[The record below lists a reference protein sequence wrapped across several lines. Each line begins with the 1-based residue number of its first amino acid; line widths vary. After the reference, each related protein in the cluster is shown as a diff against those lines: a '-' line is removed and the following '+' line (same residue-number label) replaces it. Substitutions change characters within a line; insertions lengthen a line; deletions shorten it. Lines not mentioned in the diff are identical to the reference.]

1 MKVIGVIVACLAVVA
16 LALALAILNRRTPP
30 ADCTERVVIVKD
42 PHGQTLECVCE
53 AGVLSTCFN
62 PGP

>member
-1 MKVIGVIVACLAVVA
+1 MKVIGFLVACLAMIAVLLV
-16 LALALAILNRRTPP
+16 LTIENRHTPP
-30 ADCTERVVIVKD
+30 PDCADRLVIVKD
-42 PHGQTLECVCE
+42 ARGQTLECVCE